1 MTTFCPRSG
10 TRTAGGDESVW
21 YPNRYHTD
29 SMAIMDAARLIRT
42 ARRRAGL
49 SLRELAERA
58 RTSHSTLAAYEQAR
72 KTPNVDT
79 LDRILTA
86 CGFRVDVTLAPR
98 PPEIAADPAAR
109 GRELVEVL
117 ELAEQFPARH
127 SATLTAPRFGE
138 VA

>member
-1 MTTFCPRSG
+1 
-10 TRTAGGDESVW
+10 
-21 YPNRYHTD
+21 
-29 SMAIMDAARLIRT
+29 MDAAQLIRV

-49 SLRELAERA
+49 SLRELAQRA

-86 CGFRVDVTLAPR
+86 CGFRVDVVLAPR
-98 PPEIAADPAAR
+98 PAEVAADPVAR

-117 ELAEQFPARH
+117 ELAEMFPARH
-127 SATLTAPRFGE
+127 APTLDAPRFGF

>member
-1 MTTFCPRSG
+1 MW
-10 TRTAGGDESVW
+10 E
-21 YPNRYHTD
+21 
-29 SMAIMDAARLIRT
+29 MDAARLIRM

-49 SLRELAERA
+49 CARELASRRA
-58 RTSHSTLAAYEQAR
+58 HTSHSTLAAYEQAH

-86 CGFRVDVTLAPR
+86 CRFRVDVTLEVR
-98 PPEIAADPAAR
+98 PADVAIDPVAR

-117 ELAEQFPARH
+117 ELAEMFPARH
-127 SATLTAPRFGE
+127 SPTLTAPKFGA

>member
-1 MTTFCPRSG
+1 
-10 TRTAGGDESVW
+10 V
-21 YPNRYHTD
+21 
-29 SMAIMDAARLIRT
+29 DAARLIRT

-49 SLRELAERA
+49 TLRELAERA
-58 RTSHSTLAAYEQAR
+58 CTSHSTLAAYEQGR

-86 CGFRVDVTLAPR
+86 CGFRVDVTLTAR
-98 PPEIAADPAAR
+98 PPDVAADPAAR

-117 ELAEQFPARH
+117 ELAEMFPARH
-127 SATLTAPRFGE
+127 ARTLRFPKFGA